1 MSWLSRLKIARG
13 NQPPLSAEAERAL
26 EAWQALAET
35 AHEQPHFES
44 RYVVLNTEATGLDL
58 ERDRLLA
65 VGAIAIDGGLLHPQ
79 DAYYAQL
86 EPSPGDA
93 LASLLGFTGRC
104 PLVVFNATFNRTLLE
119 RAFARQLGFTPEFL
133 WIDLYFLLPS
143 LFPERLER
151 PGRLADWMA
160 AFEIETFQRHH
171 ALGDAWAIAQLFLA
185 AQSRALSLAVTNP
198 RTLADHAHAYRQ
210 KLKV

>member
-1 MSWLSRLKIARG
+1 MSWLSRLKTARG
-13 NQPPLSAEAERAL
+13 SQSPLSEEAERAL
-26 EAWQALAET
+26 EAWHALTEPV
-35 AHEQPHFES
+35 HEHPHFES

-198 RTLADHAHAYRQ
+198 RALADHAHAYRQ

>member
-1 MSWLSRLKIARG
+1 MSWLSRLKTARG
-13 NQPPLSAEAERAL
+13 SQSPLSEEAERAL
-26 EAWQALAET
+26 EAWHALTEPD
-35 AHEQPHFES
+35 HEHPHFES

-198 RTLADHAHAYRQ
+198 RALADHAHAYRQ